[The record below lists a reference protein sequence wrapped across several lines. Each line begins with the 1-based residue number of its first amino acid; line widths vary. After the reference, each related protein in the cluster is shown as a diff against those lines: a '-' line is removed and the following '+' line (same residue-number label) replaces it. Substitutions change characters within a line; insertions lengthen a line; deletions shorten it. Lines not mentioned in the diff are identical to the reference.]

1 MTSFL
6 TSKPQTSNIQQAGEK
21 EQGQDMRLNNAAC
34 CNPSLHMFG
43 LIRGVWPVC
52 GGTGRGVWC
61 SMVVTRQQAHYSHV
75 QVRGCGQSVVA
86 LNSYK

>member
-1 MTSFL
+1 MWCSMVVTR
-6 TSKPQTSNIQQAGEK
+6 QQAHYSHV
-21 EQGQDMRLNNAAC
+21 QV
-34 CNPSLHMFG
+34 
-43 LIRGVWPVC
+43 RGVWPVC

-86 LNSYK
+86 QGGECGVLWWSLAVV